1 MRTPR
6 IGLALGGGAARGWA
20 HIGVLEALEEAGIRA
35 ELIAGTS
42 MGALVGGAYAAGRLD
57 ALKTWALTV
66 DWGTV
71 LSLLDVNLSTG
82 GLIDGRRIQRL
93 LRDLGI
99 VGDIQTLPIPFAA
112 VATDLRDGGEVW
124 MRTGSLE
131 TAIRASIAL
140 PGIFGPAFREDR
152 WLADG
157 GMVNQVP
164 VSTVR
169 ALGADLVIAV
179 NVDVGLLERHATAVQ
194 SAIPKDDR
202 VAQLLV
208 SLPAPLRAQAERLL
222 PQPRVDGPKPPAYL
236 DVVTNAINIMQERI
250 TRSRLAGDPPSLMIA
265 PRVATIGLMEFDRAA
280 EAIAAG
286 RRAVRHAL
294 PALRDLLGVTAVG
307 DLAAKD

>member
-6 IGLALGGGAARGWA
+6 IGFALGGGAARGWA

-66 DWGTV
+66 DWATV

-99 VGDIQTLPIPFAA
+99 VGDIETLPIPFAA

-179 NVDVGLLERHATAVQ
+179 NVDVGLLERHASTVQ

-202 VAQLLV
+202 VAQLLA